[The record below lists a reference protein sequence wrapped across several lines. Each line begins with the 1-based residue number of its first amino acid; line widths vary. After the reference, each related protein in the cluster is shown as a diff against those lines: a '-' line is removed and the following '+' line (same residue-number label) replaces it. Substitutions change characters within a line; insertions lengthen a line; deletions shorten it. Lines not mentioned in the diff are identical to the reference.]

1 MTMELSNERYKEAME
16 LHAQIMASGN
26 TAARALVEFS
36 RLLKRMKDE
45 RLYEAFDQTFDDY
58 VENQVGIRKRQAYT
72 YIAAYERLGERVM
85 EDNAKLG
92 ITKLELLSQ
101 VSPVQRD
108 DVAENYDL
116 ENMSAAEMKRLVD
129 DLNNKGEQLTFAMEE
144 NERLKSELEE
154 ANTWAKGKQAEEES
168 GRMLE
173 LEKLLEQE
181 REKHQK
187 EIDEAVRKA
196 RAEVTASQAKA
207 VKDAVEQA
215 VAANTKKIEKA
226 AAKDLEKAKEEAA
239 KTAAADAQIRYEQAD
254 RKNEELRAELDGLKK
269 KMAIA
274 GNQDAAI
281 VSAYCK
287 TVLAKVLNELV
298 EMIGGAKERDAE
310 QGSKLARAAAAL
322 LGGAK
327 EKIEELAEVVNN
339 GNP

>member
-1 MTMELSNERYKEAME
+1 MTNGLSNERYQEAME
-16 LHAQIMASGN
+16 LHAQIMASGS
-26 TAARALVEFS
+26 TAARALVEFA

-45 RLYEAFDQTFDDY
+45 RLYEVFNQSFDDY

-72 YIAAYERLGERVM
+72 YIAAYERLGEQVM
-85 EDNAKLG
+85 MENAKLG

-101 VSPVQRD
+101 VSPIERD
-108 DVAENYDL
+108 DVAEKYDL
-116 ENMSAAEMKRLVD
+116 ENMSAADMKRLVD
-129 DLNNKGEQLTFAMEE
+129 DLNNKGEQLTFALEE
-144 NERLKSELEE
+144 NERLKSELDE
-154 ANTWAKGKQAEEES
+154 ANTWAKGKQVEEEN
-168 GRMLE
+168 GRLLE

-181 REKHQK
+181 RMEQQQK
-187 EIDEAVRKA
+187 IDEAVRKA
-196 RAEVTASQAKA
+196 RAEVTASQSKA

-239 KTAAADAQIRYEQAD
+239 KAAAADAQIRYEQAD

-310 QGSKLARAAAAL
+310 QGAKLARAAAGL
-322 LGGAK
+322 LGSAK
-327 EKIEELAEVVNN
+327 AQIEGLAED
-339 GNP
+339 

>member
-1 MTMELSNERYKEAME
+1 MAMELSNERYKEAMA
-16 LHAQIMASGN
+16 LHARIMASGN
-26 TAARALVEFS
+26 TAAQALVEFS

-45 RLYEAFDQTFDDY
+45 RLYEAFDQSFDEY

-85 EDNAKLG
+85 LDNAKLG

-101 VSPVQRD
+101 VSPIQRD

-116 ENMSAAEMKRLVD
+116 ENMSTAEMKRLVE
-129 DLNNKGEQLTFAMEE
+129 DLNDKGEQLTFVMEE
-144 NERLKSELEE
+144 NERLIAELKE
-154 ANTWAKGKQAEEES
+154 ANTQAKGNQVAEED
-168 GRMLE
+168 GRLLE
-173 LEKLLEQE
+173 LEKLLEKE
-181 REKHQK
+181 RIEQQK
-187 EIDEAVRKA
+187 KIDEAVRKA

-226 AAKDLEKAKEEAA
+226 VAKDLEKAKEDAA
-239 KTAAADAQIRYEQAD
+239 KAAAADAQIRYEQAD
-254 RKNEELRAELDGLKK
+254 RKNEELRVELDGLKK

-310 QGSKLARAAAAL
+310 QGAKLAKAAAAL
-322 LGGAK
+322 LGGAR
-327 EKIEELAEVVNN
+327 EKIEGLAEE
-339 GNP
+339 G

>member
-1 MTMELSNERYKEAME
+1 MAMELSNERYKEAMA
-16 LHAQIMASGN
+16 LHAAIMASGN
-26 TAARALVEFS
+26 TAAQALVEFS

-45 RLYEAFDQTFDDY
+45 RLYEAFDQSFDEY
-58 VENQVGIRKRQAYT
+58 VENQVGIHKRQAYT

-85 EDNAKLG
+85 LDNAHLG

-101 VSPVQRD
+101 VSPIQRD
-108 DVAENYDL
+108 DVAEAYDL
-116 ENMSAAEMKRLVD
+116 ENMSAVDMKRLVD
-129 DLNNKGEQLTFAMEE
+129 DLNNKGEQLTFAMAE
-144 NERLKSELEE
+144 NERLRSELEE
-154 ANTWAKGKQAEEES
+154 ANTWAAGKQVKEED
-168 GRMLE
+168 GRLLE
-173 LEKLLEQE
+173 LEKLLEKE
-181 REKHQK
+181 RIEQQK
-187 EIDEAVRKA
+187 KIDEAVRKA

-226 AAKDLEKAKEEAA
+226 VAKDLEKAKEDAA
-239 KTAAADAQIRYEQAD
+239 KAAAADAQIRYEQAD

-298 EMIGGAKERDAE
+298 EMIGGANERDAE
-310 QGSKLARAAAAL
+310 QGAKLARAAAGL
-322 LGGAK
+322 LGSAK
-327 EKIEELAEVVNN
+327 AQIEGLAEV
-339 GNP
+339 